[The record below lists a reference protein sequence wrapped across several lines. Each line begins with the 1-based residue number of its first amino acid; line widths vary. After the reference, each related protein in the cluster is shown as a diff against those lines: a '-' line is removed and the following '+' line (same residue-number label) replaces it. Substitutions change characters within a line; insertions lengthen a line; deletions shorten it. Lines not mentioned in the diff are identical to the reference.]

1 MTNPR
6 LFISTSF
13 FFSFSFFIPPPLPSS
28 LSVPKNRR
36 YTHAASVYCKAI
48 IYNSY
53 RDILSFSPLE
63 VRVAITRGR
72 KSGRNAGGGGKKRDN
87 EREISGRISRRSMTL
102 DSWRLSSLAFS
113 SHRAIF
119 RRSNIEGVS
128 RIACSPSFLPP
139 FLPSCPFFLDID
151 IAITQ

>member
-13 FFSFSFFIPPPLPSS
+13 FFFFILLPLPSS
-28 LSVPKNRR
+28 LSAKNRPY

-53 RDILSFSPLE
+53 RDILSFPPPLPPSE

-72 KSGRNAGGGGKKRDN
+72 KSGRNAGGGRGKKRDN

-119 RRSNIEGVS
+119 RRSNIEGVP
-128 RIACSPSFLPP
+128 RIACSPPLSFL
-139 FLPSCPFFLDID
+139 LPIFSRYRYS
-151 IAITQ
+151 Q